1 MSDYFEMTASLQR
14 PDPRDVMARIIAERR
29 AFRFVDTCGGPFR
42 SLPVFIGMDWGRE
55 DVPNRL
61 YGATIN
67 SEGDAI

>member
-1 MSDYFEMTASLQR
+1 MSDYFEMAASLQR

-29 AFRFVDTCGGPFR
+29 GLQIEWDRVPRLDSWLLDFCQ
-42 SLPVFIGMDWGRE
+42 